1 MLNAAEKVAEIVRPT
16 AEQFRNE
23 IYPKGE
29 PVVMRGVAN
38 DWPLV
43 KAAARSDN
51 DIASY
56 LRSHDNGASV
66 DILVGDPSIKG
77 RFFYGEGC
85 RGVNFKRAQ
94 QPLAEM
100 LGSLANAQPG
110 GDNAAVYV
118 QATPVSRILPSLLSE
133 VALPHAPPSVTPM
146 IWIGNAVTV
155 QTHFDLSQNIA
166 CVAGGRR
173 RFTLFP
179 PDQTA
184 NLYMGPIENTPS
196 GTPISLVALHD
207 VDFEKFPRFRE
218 AERHARVADLEPGD
232 AIFIP
237 YLWWHHVQ
245 SFDRLNVL
253 VNYWWNE
260 YDVLGSPLDT
270 LLHAILT
277 LRDQPPPMR
286 DAWKA
291 FFDHFVFG
299 VNGSCVDHI
308 PPDMRGGLGEL
319 SWPAR
324 VRLWNALAAGVRH
337 RADLISNRKPD

>member
-1 MLNAAEKVAEIVRPT
+1 MRRIAER
-16 AEQFRNE
+16 
-23 IYPKGE
+23 
-29 PVVMRGVAN
+29 
-38 DWPLV
+38 WPLV
-43 KAAARSDN
+43 RAAASSDN
-51 DIASY
+51 DVATY
-56 LRSHDNGASV
+56 LRSHDTGARV
-66 DILVGDPSIKG
+66 DLLIGDPSIKG
-77 RFFYGEGC
+77 KFFYDEGC
-85 RGVNFKRAQ
+85 RGVNFSRAQ
-94 QPLAEM
+94 KSLADV
-100 LGSLANAQPG
+100 LAQLANAPARG
-110 GDNAAVYV
+110 EEDAVYV
-118 QATPVSRILPSLLSE
+118 QATPLSRILPSLISE
-133 VALPHAPPSVTPM
+133 VYLPHAPPSVTPM

-179 PDQTA
+179 PEQTA

-196 GTPISLVALHD
+196 GTPISLVDLHD
-207 VDFEKFPRFRE
+207 PDFEKFPRFRE
-218 AERHARVADLEPGD
+218 AVRHSCVADLEPGD

-245 SFDRLNVL
+245 SFGRLNVL

-277 LRDQPPPMR
+277 LRDLPPPMR

-291 FFDHFVFG
+291 FFDQFVFG
-299 VNGSCVDHI
+299 VNGPCVDHI

-319 SWPAR
+319 SGPAR
-324 VRLWNALAAGVRH
+324 MQLWNALAAGVRR
-337 RADLISNRKPD
+337 RAELISNKKPN

>member
-1 MLNAAEKVAEIVRPT
+1 MLNAAEKVVEVVRPT

-23 IYPKGE
+23 IYPKAE
-29 PVVMRGVAN
+29 PVIMRGVAGH
-38 DWPLV
+38 WPLV
-43 KAAARSDN
+43 KAAASSD
-51 DIASY
+51 DAIAAY
-56 LRSHDNGASV
+56 LRSHDKGARV
-66 DILVGDPSIKG
+66 DILVGDPSIMG

-85 RGVNFKRAQ
+85 RGVNFTRAQ
-94 QPLAEM
+94 KPLADV
-100 LGSLANAQPG
+100 LGLLANAQAG
-110 GDNAAVYV
+110 GEHDAAYV
-118 QATPVSRILPSLLSE
+118 QATPLSRILPSLIPE
-133 VALPHAPPSVTPM
+133 VDLPHAPARVTPM

-184 NLYMGPIENTPS
+184 NLYMGPIEHTPS

-207 VDFEKFPRFRE
+207 VDFERFPRFRE
-218 AERHARVADLEPGD
+218 AARHARVADLEPGD

-253 VNYWWNE
+253 VNFWWNE
-260 YDVLGSPLDT
+260 YDVLGSPLDAM
-270 LLHAILT
+270 LHAILS
-277 LRDQPPPMR
+277 LRDLPPPMR

-299 VNGSCVDHI
+299 VNGSCVEHI

-324 VRLWNALAAGVRH
+324 ARLWNALAAVVRR